1 MAVQKY
7 DIKRPD
13 SEGGGF
19 EERYWSPV
27 NVPMIGSDGR
37 VDLIIHHVTDVTEVA
52 RLSRLAR
59 EEGEASRALRNQ
71 NEWLM
76 AEIQRR
82 QLAERESS
90 ATTYAIA
97 HDLRSPLRAL
107 DGYAALVLRDPDVA
121 LTPLAKEHLVRIRA
135 AAQRMGELM
144 DGLLSLAHLGRGELR
159 TERVD
164 LAALALRAFEELQ
177 LAEPDRKA
185 RLIAPKELLV
195 AGDDRLLQLVMHN
208 LLANAWKFTRGK
220 HEAVIELGVAGRGK
234 RASYFVRDNGV
245 GFDPEYAGQLFRPF
259 HRLMPD
265 AFEGNGIGLATVR
278 RIIERHGGTVRAD
291 GVPGEGATISFKL
304 DPGQPGP

>member
-7 DIKRPD
+7 DIQRPD

-27 NVPMIGSDGR
+27 NVPMIGSDGS
-37 VDLIIHHVTDVTEVA
+37 VELIIHHVTDVTEVA
-52 RLSRLAR
+52 RLSRIAR

-71 NEWLM
+71 NEWLK

-107 DGYAALVLRDPDVA
+107 DGYAALVLRDPQVA
-121 LTPLAKEHLVRIRA
+121 LSPLAKEHLGRIRA

-159 TERVD
+159 MERVD
-164 LAALALRAFEELQ
+164 LAAFARREFEELQ
-177 LAEPDRKA
+177 IAEPDRKA

-208 LLANAWKFTRGK
+208 LLTNAWKFTRGE
-220 HEAVIELGVAGRGK
+220 HEAVIEVGVAGRGK

-245 GFDPEYAGQLFRPF
+245 GFDPEYARQLFRPF

-291 GVPGEGATISFKL
+291 GVAGAGATISFSL
-304 DPGQPGP
+304 DPG